1 MSKTIKEIMNVSP
14 LMPVMV
20 INNVEH
26 AVPLAKA
33 LVKGGLKVLEITLR
47 TDAALESIRRIKA
60 EVPDAIVGAGTIINE
75 ETLNAAI
82 EAGAEFIVS
91 PGTTDSLA
99 DAALKTGVPFLPGVS
114 TPGEA
119 LRLYEKGITEMK
131 FFPAEAAGG
140 VPMLKSIGA
149 PIPQITFCPT
159 GGVNQKNV
167 NEYYNLK
174 NVAVVGG
181 SWMCAA
187 DLVDAEN
194 WDEITRLSA
203 EAIELATA

>member
-1 MSKTIKEIMNVSP
+1 MSRTIQEIMQVSP

-26 AVPLAKA
+26 AVPLANA

-91 PGTTDSLA
+91 PGTTDALA

-119 LRLYEKGITEMK
+119 LRLYEKGITAMK

-167 NEYYNLK
+167 NQYYSLP

-187 DLVDAEN
+187 KLVDSEN
-194 WDEITRLSA
+194 WEEITRLSA
-203 EAIELATA
+203 EAIQLATA

>member
-167 NEYYNLK
+167 NEYYSLK